1 MNEFVLSSIIINF
14 RVFKSTL
21 YTKMVGSYILVYFVF
36 KIVVAYLFLLLFESV
51 LTVSIS
57 PSFILTY

>member
-1 MNEFVLSSIIINF
+1 MNEFVLSSIIIKF

-21 YTKMVGSYILVYFVF
+21 YTKMVDSYILVYFVF
-36 KIVVAYLFLLLFESV
+36 KIAVAYLFLLLFESV